1 MKKLNELTYGI
12 VGLGLMG
19 GSIAKAIRE
28 YVLSKHGST
37 GRILSSSRNLSSLK
51 MAKDQNVIDEFYP
64 LDKADDMLSQCDFV
78 FVCLYPHMTVEFI
91 VEHKNAFKS
100 GSILTDI
107 NGVKAEIFDRMDEIR
122 REDIDFIP
130 GHPMAG
136 REKEGYSFSSGDIF
150 KNHNYILMPLKES
163 RKENIDLFKSLVTEI
178 GFSRIVET
186 DGRVHDHKIAF
197 TSQLCHVLASCLVD
211 SAENSDVTQFG
222 GGSFEDLTRIAMINA
237 PLWTELFLANK
248 KELLSHIESFENS
261 LTTLKNFIK
270 NDDAQGCESYLEN
283 VRTKRLEMSRID
295 VKNEN

>member
-1 MKKLNELTYGI
+1 
-12 VGLGLMG
+12 
-19 GSIAKAIRE
+19 
-28 YVLSKHGST
+28 
-37 GRILSSSRNLSSLK
+37 
-51 MAKDQNVIDEFYP
+51 
-64 LDKADDMLSQCDFV
+64 
-78 FVCLYPHMTVEFI
+78 
-91 VEHKNAFKS
+91 
-100 GSILTDI
+100 
-107 NGVKAEIFDRMDEIR
+107 
-122 REDIDFIP
+122 
-130 GHPMAG
+130 
-136 REKEGYSFSSGDIF
+136 
-150 KNHNYILMPLKES
+150 MPLKES
-163 RKENIDLFKSLVTEI
+163 KKENIDLFKSLVTEI

-248 KELLSHIESFENS
+248 NELLSHIESFENS

-270 NDDAQGCESYLEN
+270 KDDAPGCESYLEN